1 MPRKSHASPL
11 SEAMLLELVGD
22 VVGLLEIEELRRGML
37 AALGRV
43 LPSEYISL
51 NEVGPAGV
59 IATVMHPDESLLLY
73 DRWEELAHEN
83 PLLRRYLRTLDGQAY
98 RFSDVIERK
107 ALHELELYKQ
117 LYAPLG
123 VEYQVAFNLPA
134 NPEHVLAIA
143 LSRGAQD
150 YSDAE
155 REFINRARPFL
166 IQAYLNALAY
176 ESARIPRAEGFMPA
190 LAGRLVAR
198 GLTVREAEVLA
209 MIALGRSNQHI
220 ASALGISYRTVGK
233 HLERGYRK
241 LDVGDRSSAAA
252 RVWQLLEAAGD

>member
-1 MPRKSHASPL
+1 
-11 SEAMLLELVGD
+11 MLLELIGD

-37 AALGRV
+37 VALGRV
-43 LPSEYISL
+43 LPSQYISL

-59 IATVMHPDESLLLY
+59 IATVIHPEGSLILY

-83 PLLRRYLRTLDGQAY
+83 PLLRRYLSTLDGQAY
-98 RFSDVIERK
+98 RFSDVIERE
-107 ALHELELYKQ
+107 ALHELALYKELYQ
-117 LYAPLG
+117 PMG

-134 NPEHVLAIA
+134 SPEHVLAIA
-143 LSRGAQD
+143 LSRGAHD

-176 ESARIPRAEGFMPA
+176 ESAQIPRVRALTPA
-190 LAGRLVAR
+190 LADRLRAG
-198 GLTVREAEVLA
+198 GLTARESQVFA

-220 ASALGISYRTVGK
+220 AAALGISFRTVGK

-241 LDVGDRSSAAA
+241 LGVGERSSAAA
-252 RVWQLLEAAGD
+252 RVWELADAAGE